1 MNRRPRPEPTGWGT
15 QRRLMALASRGW
27 SPDAIQA
34 ATGIPA
40 ADLAAAM
47 HDRRE
52 TWLSLNRR
60 VAVAYNLLWNRQPPR
75 ATPRD
80 QAQADTAQAQAQRRG
95 WAPPMAWD
103 DDIID
108 QPHGE
113 PATGWKPSNRTSHRT
128 ADLMEDAAFVREH
141 CGYRQATMGQLA
153 ERLGVTRDVLAK
165 AYERAAGREAE
176 AG

>member
-1 MNRRPRPEPTGWGT
+1 MNHPRPEPTGWGT

-27 SPDAIQA
+27 SPDTIQA

-40 ADLAAAM
+40 ADLAAAIR
-47 HDRRE
+47 DRRE
-52 TWLSLNRR
+52 TWPSLNRR
-60 VAVAYNLLWNRQPPR
+60 VAVAYNQLWNRQPRR

-80 QAQADTAQAQAQRRG
+80 QAQADAARVQAQRRG

-108 QPHGE
+108 LPDGQPSAGWE
-113 PATGWKPSNRTSHRT
+113 PSTRTTHRT
-128 ADLMEDAAFVREH
+128 ADLVEDAAFVREH
-141 CGYRQATMGQLA
+141 GGYRQATMRQVA
-153 ERLGVTRDVLAK
+153 ERLGVTLAVLAK
-165 AYERAAGREAE
+165 AHERAAGREAE